1 LGCTVTGFGGELPS
15 LAMRP
20 ELQDTRSHT
29 IWQNVI
35 TWALLLPLL
44 YNSGV
49 VLGNSQDRPM
59 DLLSPST
66 AGPWAV
72 VNKSYMLFYAL
83 IVLWLLVS
91 RWKTIFAIGQRQLWL
106 VVMVCLAL
114 VSTIWSQD
122 AGTTALRAT
131 WLAVDT
137 CFILWFASSFEW
149 KEQMQLL
156 MLTGTVG
163 ALLSLAAVVAMPS
176 RGLDTMH
183 DGAWQGVYYSKNHLA
198 RAMLFMLLPAFHLRM
213 PKRAVSNLL
222 RLGYIALLLI
232 VIVMSES
239 KTAIIL
245 ALFYVV
251 YWSALRIV
259 TRFNALT
266 RIGLVALGLICLAVA
281 AVFILPNLDAFLH
294 IFGSDSSL
302 TGRTTIWGALIISAM
317 KHLSLGYGYQ
327 AFWVSGASE
336 GTDAFARVYSLMH
349 FTMSYSHSGYIDVV
363 LQLGLVGLGI
373 IIFSLIRMM
382 LRSYS
387 VFLRGWS
394 AEAEWATGVLLI
406 TILYNIDEVT
416 FIQQGGLNWMI
427 FVLASI
433 SLARLVTERSAKNHL
448 TPALAGEP

>member
-15 LAMRP
+15 SATRP

-59 DLLSPST
+59 DLLSAST
-66 AGPWAV
+66 TGPWAV

-91 RWKTIFAIGQRQLWL
+91 RWKTILAIGQRQLWL

-114 VSTIWSQD
+114 LSTIWSQD
-122 AGTTALRAT
+122 AGTTAVRAM

-137 CFILWFASSFEW
+137 CFILWFASRFEW
-149 KEQMQLL
+149 KEQMRLL

-163 ALLSLAAVVAMPS
+163 ALLSLVAVVALPS

-183 DGAWQGVYYSKNHLA
+183 GGAWQGVYYSKNHLA

-222 RLGYIALLLI
+222 RLGYIALSLI

-251 YWSALRIV
+251 YWSSLRIV

-266 RIGLVALGLICLAVA
+266 RIGLAALGLLCSAVA
-281 AVFILPNLDAFLH
+281 AVFILPNLDAFLR

-302 TGRTTIWGALIISAM
+302 TGRTTIWAALIISAM

-336 GTDAFARVYSLMH
+336 GTNAFARVYSLMH

-373 IIFSLIRMM
+373 IVFCLIRMM

-433 SLARLVTERSAKNHL
+433 SLARLATERSARNHL